1 MSRYLTERYCPGAT
15 EAGAREAMQRLQSS
29 CAALAETGVPVTFL
43 GGSFLPSDEAMNC
56 RFDGTAQAVR
66 AAHAMASVP
75 LDRLVAIRELQRP
88 QRPGVSW
95 TWWLVAAVSIFV
107 FTACTP
113 APHPPA
119 VSASHPVEQAPP
131 TGAAGASSAG
141 PTGPSAAGGSNSP
154 GTASP
159 SSSSAASGSA
169 TSRSAASTPEELPEL
184 PPLSAPEFVPANRT
198 DQLKV
203 EIDRSGTSLQV
214 AIDVFD
220 LTIAPM
226 PGATP
231 SSMPPGPG
239 FSPTYA
245 LALITRVR
253 RELSPAQLQVLDSV
267 RDAGVTVGRFD
278 ATGKSASVSSS
289 SATISY
295 LRAQVPNYPPA
306 MVARYNRLFEKALD
320 DWRRYRP
327 ELLAD
332 TAGYSVAFTGFQL
345 RVKGADAE
353 MSTLPE
359 ADPRYCGVTVYP
371 ALYDHVFSDAFIAF
385 VFAHEL
391 FHCAQFSWNGAL
403 ALPQW
408 LVEGSAE
415 FAARDLYRTTLL
427 LPPAEDI
434 PEWFTKTVRSLA
446 TRAYDAWA
454 LFETFKSNYGA
465 DPYPAIEKMI
475 KTVNGDTAGLLS
487 AGTMDN
493 PIFQS
498 MWTSGTLRATT
509 FDDAYWQLRWPNGD
523 PAHGPHNTA
532 ITLPERGIGT
542 YPVVGKKDFV
552 HQQYLVPLASTVGL
566 IGVVP
571 DGGPMLTHADV
582 GTVGVAEGSKQWF
595 CTDVSRCVCPAGM
608 EPTVDLVILTPPM
621 IFSFAARQNASTAA
635 VTAMKWDP
643 AKYCA
648 KKSHKPVNF
657 RGSSN
662 GDPHIR
668 TFDGLTYDFM
678 PLGEFVAT
686 QDPQDGL
693 AVQERHQ
700 PAGFG
705 TSISAV
711 AVGTGAHRVTLTAHD
726 FSSTAAILVRM
737 DGKAV
742 DATEFTAGE
751 VKVMRHD
758 RMWTFTWPDGSV
770 VTADWEDEF
779 FLKVSLAPDRAGR
792 AVGLLGSGDGNFL
805 NDQSL
810 PDGSRAVPGADPAKG
825 FDGAWLVGQSG
836 SLFDYEPGEST
847 ETFRKAPPRR
857 ATAPTPNN
865 VQSCRQSLG
874 EQATNFEVHS
884 CAYDVT
890 ATGQTHFIASYRQIT
905 ADRVAEL
912 PAAIP
917 VTGSSATPE
926 SDAPSTPQQRAPGS
940 PVLTVSGVLARTRTA
955 DAAGSLEG
963 LVRLSA
969 GTVLLIK
976 ATCPADPSFDLA
988 ITATAKA
995 DRSGARVTLCGTSA
1009 ASDRYN
1015 AGPTDDTPPG
1025 EGYLL
1030 IRESTDYD
1038 LVVATGSENAAFVSV
1053 DLYADSTPTIV
1064 TDDDTAGQGYQGTL
1078 TDVADTVLIWVR
1090 PGDKGGSWLL
1100 EGAAQ
1105 ACAAEFY
1112 GPAITDQGANNLSG
1126 ICRHHREVS
1135 IGPFSEQVPLV
1146 IFNRTQKSVPISVK
1160 RR

>member
-1 MSRYLTERYCPGAT
+1 MMGRYLTERYCPGAT
-15 EAGAREAMQRLQSS
+15 ETSAREAMQRLQSS

-88 QRPGVSW
+88 QRPDVRW
-95 TWWLVAAVSIFV
+95 TWWLVAAVSVFV
-107 FTACTP
+107 FTACT
-113 APHPPA
+113 
-119 VSASHPVEQAPP
+119 SAPP
-131 TGAAGASSAG
+131 PPPTVSTPYPTEQVTPTASTGASA
-141 PTGPSAAGGSNSP
+141 TGPSGPSTAGGSNSP
-154 GTASP
+154 GTASA
-159 SSSSAASGSA
+159 SSTSSATA
-169 TSRSAASTPEELPEL
+169 TAEELPEL
-184 PPLSAPEFVPANRT
+184 PPLSAPEFTPATRT

-245 LALITRVR
+245 LALINRVR
-253 RELSPAQLQVLDSV
+253 GELSPAQLQVLDSV
-267 RDAGVTVGRFD
+267 QDAGVTVGRFN
-278 ATGKSASVSSS
+278 APGTSASASPTSVT
-289 SATISY
+289 TISY
-295 LRAQVPNYPPA
+295 HRALVPTYPRA
-306 MVARYNRLFEKALD
+306 MVERYSRLFQKAIE
-320 DWRRYRP
+320 DWHRYRP
-327 ELLAD
+327 ALLAD
-332 TAGYSVAFTGFQL
+332 TAGYTLAFTRLQL
-345 RVKGADAE
+345 RIKGAEAE

-359 ADPRYCGVTVYP
+359 ADPRICAVTVYP
-371 ALYDHVFSDAFIAF
+371 ALYAHAFPDAFIAF

-391 FHCAQFSWNGAL
+391 FHCAQFSWNRTL
-403 ALPQW
+403 ALPPW

-415 FAARDLYRTTLL
+415 FAARDLYRTTLV
-427 LPPAEDI
+427 LPPEEDI
-434 PEWFTKTVRSLA
+434 PEWFTSTDRLLA
-446 TRAYDAWA
+446 IRAYDAWA
-454 LFETFKSNYGA
+454 LFETFKTNYGA
-465 DPYPAIEKMI
+465 DPYPAIEKMV

-487 AGTMDN
+487 AGAMDN

-498 MWTSGTLRATT
+498 MWTSGTFRSTI
-509 FDDAYWQLRWPNGD
+509 FDDAYWQLPWPNGD
-523 PAHGPHNTA
+523 PARGPHNTA
-532 ITLPERGIGT
+532 ARLAERGIGT
-542 YPVVGKKDFV
+542 YPVKGQKDFV

-566 IGVVP
+566 VAVVP
-571 DGGPMLTHADV
+571 ESGPMFTHADV
-582 GTVGVAEGSKQWF
+582 GTVGVAEGSRQWF
-595 CTDVSRCVCPAGM
+595 CTDVSRCVCPPGS
-608 EPTVDLVILTPPM
+608 EPTVDLVTLTPPM
-621 IFSFAARQNASTAA
+621 IFSFATRQNASTAA

-643 AKYCA
+643 LKYCA
-648 KKSHKPVNF
+648 KKSKKPVNF

-668 TFDGLTYDFM
+668 TLDGLTYDFM

-686 QDPQDGL
+686 EDPQGGL

-737 DGKAV
+737 DGKSV
-742 DATEFTAGE
+742 DAAEFTAG
-751 VKVMRHD
+751 KVQVLRHD
-758 RMWTFTWPDGSV
+758 KMWTFTWPDGSV
-770 VTADWEDEF
+770 VTADWQDEF
-779 FLKVSLAPDRAGR
+779 FLKVSLPADRAR
-792 AVGLLGSGDGNFL
+792 RMVGLLGSGDGNLL

-825 FDGAWLVGQSG
+825 FDRAWLVDQSG
-836 SLFDYEPGEST
+836 SLFDYAPGEST
-847 ETFRKAPPRR
+847 ETFQKAPPRPV
-857 ATAPTPNN
+857 TAPTQNHIE
-865 VQSCRQSLG
+865 SCRQSLG

-890 ATGQTHFIASYRQIT
+890 ATGQTHFISSYRQIT
-905 ADRVAEL
+905 ADRLAEL
-912 PAAIP
+912 SAAVPVAGPPATAPIP
-917 VTGSSATPE
+917 ETGATSAPG
-926 SDAPSTPQQRAPGS
+926 QRAPNS
-940 PVLTVSGVLARTRTA
+940 PVLKVSGVLARTRTA
-955 DAAGSLEG
+955 DAADRLQGR
-963 LVRLSA
+963 VRLPA
-969 GTVLLIK
+969 GTVLLVR

-988 ITATAKA
+988 ITATATT
-995 DRSGARVTLCGTSA
+995 DRSGARVTLCGLSG

-1053 DLYADSTPTIV
+1053 DFYADSTPTIV
-1064 TDDDTAGQGYQGTL
+1064 TAEDFAAQGYHGTL
-1078 TDVADTVLIWVR
+1078 TDTADTLLIWVR
-1090 PGDKGGSWLL
+1090 PGDKGGSWLV

-1105 ACAAEFY
+1105 ACAAEIY
-1112 GPAITDQGANNLSG
+1112 GPAITDQGANNLGG

-1135 IGPFSEQVPLV
+1135 IGPFSGQVPLV
-1146 IFNRTQKSVPISVK
+1146 IFNRTGKSVPISVK
-1160 RR
+1160 QR